1 MSAESDEPA
10 IISPS
15 EPRKLL
21 FAKEVAARWRIS
33 TQSLAMWRERGYGP
47 QWFRIGDNIRYLE
60 DSVIEFEQAA
70 QKELE
75 AKRDSEP
82 DPGAPTNPDK
92 D

>member
-1 MSAESDEPA
+1 MSTESDEPA

-47 QWFRIGDNIRYLE
+47 QWFRIGDNIRYYE
-60 DSVIEFEQAA
+60 DSVLEFEKAGIPTVDAA
-70 QKELE
+70 ESQPGQPENKE
-75 AKRDSEP
+75 S
-82 DPGAPTNPDK
+82 T
-92 D
+92 